1 MARPKLKAEKREIS
15 GRKVKKLRREGILP
29 ANLYGKKV
37 KSLALQFPL
46 KEFQKVYDEVGE
58 SGLVDLQIDSETRP
72 VLIHNVQLH
81 SVSDEPLHA
90 DLHQVSLTEKTTA
103 TIPVELLGE
112 APAVEQRLG
121 ILIQPIAELE
131 VEALPADLPE
141 HLEIN
146 ISNLAQ
152 VDDAVTVADILID
165 KAKVEIKAE
174 SSEVVAKIAPLV
186 KEEEVAPPAPAEGE
200 AAPTEE
206 AVPLEGEA
214 PVKEEAPAEGGEK
227 PAEPQAEK

>member
-15 GRKVKKLRREGILP
+15 GREVKKLRREGILP

-146 ISNLAQ
+146 ISSLNQ

-174 SSEVVAKIAPLV
+174 PSEVVVKIAPLA

-206 AVPLEGEA
+206 AAPVEGEIPVEGEA
-214 PVKEEAPAEGGEK
+214 QPKEK
-227 PAEPQAEK
+227 PAPEEKTKE